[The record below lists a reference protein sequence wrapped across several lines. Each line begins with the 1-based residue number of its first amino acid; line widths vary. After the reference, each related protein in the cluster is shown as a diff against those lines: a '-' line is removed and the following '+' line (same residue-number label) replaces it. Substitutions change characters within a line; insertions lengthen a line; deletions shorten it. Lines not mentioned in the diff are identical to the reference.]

1 MKRLWSA
8 GPRRTRTSRLTRP
21 VQSRPWPC
29 HRKSNRKS
37 IRLRSLICDPDS
49 ILLKSDRGNLLPFG
63 GAHRDAVP
71 RASPHALR
79 APLTNTPPAELGI
92 DTLKPPYRE
101 RASWRGPCRPLQPR
115 PGCARANA
123 FSARVVKISTLRPP
137 APLQDRSRRASRL
150 GVGQTH
156 ARESPGCASRPES
169 SCAAS
174 PRGAKQVFPC
184 RLKSMQGS
192 RLDRKLDMHRRK
204 LRIALALGHASC
216 DKRCGRCDGRSMRQ
230 GRRRV
235 KFSNLL
241 ITWPATESAWRALL
255 IRRPR

>member
-92 DTLKPPYRE
+92 YTLKPPYCQ
-101 RASWRGPCRPLQPR
+101 RASWRCPCRPLQPR

-123 FSARVVKISTLRPP
+123 RGKIFDFAPP
-137 APLQDRSRRASRL
+137 APLQDKLQRAARV

-156 ARESPGCASRPES
+156 GRESPDCAPRPAMPS
-169 SCAAS
+169 NPSLDAT
-174 PRGAKQVFPC
+174 R
-184 RLKSMQGS
+184 
-192 RLDRKLDMHRRK
+192 RLDERGRVH
-204 LRIALALGHASC
+204 ALAFVAMAGPVWE
-216 DKRCGRCDGRSMRQ
+216 KGEQ
-230 GRRRV
+230 G
-235 KFSNLL
+235 L
-241 ITWPATESAWRALL
+241 
-255 IRRPR
+255 RRPT